1 MVVKPTEVRC
11 AFKQCKKRRI
21 HYMLMFQGFFPPKR
35 DQGLRAVSSWRRKW
49 AKEKDVL
56 DLAY

>member
-1 MVVKPTEVRC
+1 MHLSNVRKEESITRSC
-11 AFKQCKKRRI
+11 FK
-21 HYMLMFQGFFPPKR
+21 GFFPPKR

-56 DLAY
+56 GLAY